1 MSSRFLITPISSTS
15 GAGREKARDILK
27 THPSVSSQIT
37 NIPQEKGNDSY
48 SFSYLYKICID
59 IEKGARTL
67 VLPKDAGVAV
77 FAVTLTDSPAHDVK
91 AVTAMRVIPAQTKT
105 IEYTTRTVP
114 FFNERSQW

>member
-1 MSSRFLITPISSTS
+1 MKRIHKHS
-15 GAGREKARDILK
+15 AG
-27 THPSVSSQIT
+27 
-37 NIPQEKGNDSY
+37 KGNDSY
-48 SFSYLYKICID
+48 SFYYLYKLCID

-91 AVTAMRVIPAQTKT
+91 AMTEMRVIPAQTKT

>member
-1 MSSRFLITPISSTS
+1 MRRIHKHS
-15 GAGREKARDILK
+15 AG
-27 THPSVSSQIT
+27 
-37 NIPQEKGNDSY
+37 KGNDSY

-59 IEKGARTL
+59 IKKGARTL

-77 FAVTLTDSPAHDVK
+77 IAVTLTDS
-91 AVTAMRVIPAQTKT
+91 PAQTKT